1 MNKYYIMLVQSLPNL
16 LLFTVRSKRI
26 KIRRLNL
33 VEDLLLEK
41 DAFGAC
47 QNHVRELR

>member
-1 MNKYYIMLVQSLPNL
+1 MNEYYIMLVQSQ
-16 LLFTVRSKRI
+16 SKN
-26 KIRRLNL
+26 KDLT